1 MKEYAYEVEQSWE
14 KQHRRPPPPPPPP
27 PVDHQQ
33 RQRQAHSRHPV
44 DDAAVDADASSM
56 SGTYDKHLYAVAS
69 LAVYL
74 KLKTK

>member
-14 KQHRRPPPPPPPP
+14 KQRRPPPPP
-27 PVDHQQ
+27 PVDHHQ
-33 RQRQAHSRHPV
+33 RQRQTHSRHPV

-56 SGTYDKHLYAVAS
+56 SGTYDKHLYAVAP